1 MACVE
6 GPVFQI
12 QMFHYGCPNQ
22 IIIDLIQDE
31 TISLNVGRPVGGPVG
46 GVGRPQPPVLRGHQK
61 FLLGA
66 AEAAQSTTQPA
77 TPTPTTATPTAAA
90 ATTTAS
96 TQATTPTTAVQV
108 PPHPLYRIE

>member
-1 MACVE
+1 MSKR
-6 GPVFQI
+6 PDPLFPPS
-12 QMFHYGCPNQ
+12 PNQ
-22 IIIDLIQDE
+22 IIIDLFQDE

-61 FLLGA
+61 LLLGA
-66 AEAAQSTTQPA
+66 AEAAQPPTQPA
-77 TPTPTTATPTAAA
+77 TPTPTTATPTAA

-108 PPHPLYRIE
+108 